1 MTQRRLEL
9 AAAATIV
16 TALTILVTWPQARFL
31 STHVVAHHDPFLS
44 IWRLGWIAHALK
56 TAPSQVF
63 NANIFYPAKDTLA
76 FSDATLLE
84 GVLATPLLW
93 LGAPPVLVYNVLL
106 LAGFI
111 GSGVAMFVLARHL
124 TGSLLPAL
132 VAAAVFTMLP
142 YRIEHVMHL
151 ELQWTMFVP
160 LTWWA
165 LHRLVE
171 HGSWRWGVLTGVFFW
186 LQVLSCVYYG
196 VFLAITLLVFVPALL
211 VAASRIASPPRNV
224 TSLRIVG
231 SLRNSVSGALPG
243 LAVAL
248 VVATVLTIPYA
259 LPYRAASQDVGG
271 RAIED
276 IARYSATPV
285 NYISTSALSWMWGWT
300 ADRWGG
306 SELRLFPGLT
316 ALILAA
322 LAFARRPRSLVIV
335 YALITACAVEF
346 SFGLNAPGYRALIE
360 HVSALQGFRAL
371 ARFAAIA
378 SCSLAVLVAYGTQA
392 LLALRVTQVRRSWVI
407 AALTT
412 LLIADYTNHPI
423 NLTPGDPVTP
433 PDAYKMLRRAE
444 SGTVLELPLP
454 RLDQLPGN
462 EPLYEAWSIW
472 HWKPL
477 INGYSGYYPRDY
489 LDTVFRMQTFPDA
502 DSIARLRA
510 HNVRYV
516 IVHRAFYDHEN
527 YTRLM
532 LSLAVRPA
540 FKPWGAFKDPVG
552 TADIFELTPID

>member
-1 MTQRRLEL
+1 MTPRRIEL
-9 AAAATIV
+9 AGAATIV
-16 TALTILVTWPQARFL
+16 TALTILVTWPQTRFL

-44 IWRLGWIAHALK
+44 IWRLGWIAHALQ
-56 TAPSQVF
+56 TAPSQLF
-63 NANIFYPAKDTLA
+63 NANIFYPARDTLA

-93 LGAPPVLVYNVLL
+93 LGAPPVLVYNLLL

-124 TGSLLPAL
+124 TGSLVPAL

-142 YRIEHVMHL
+142 YRTEHVMHL
-151 ELQWTMFVP
+151 ELQWMMFVP

-171 HGSWRWGVLTGVFFW
+171 RGSWGWGVLAGLFFW
-186 LQVLSCVYYG
+186 LQVLACIYYG
-196 VFLAITLLVFVPALL
+196 VFLAITLVVFVPALL
-211 VAASRIASPPRNV
+211 VASPRIVASTRDGAAPRN
-224 TSLRIVG
+224 T
-231 SLRNSVSGALPG
+231 VSGALPG

-248 VVATVLTIPYA
+248 VVAALLTLPFA
-259 LPYRAASQDVGG
+259 LPYRAAAQDVGG
-271 RAIED
+271 RAMDD
-276 IARYSATPV
+276 IARYSAMPV

-306 SELRLFPGLT
+306 PELRLFPGLT

-322 LAFARRPRSLVIV
+322 LAWTRRPRSLVIV
-335 YALITACAVEF
+335 YGLITAFAVEF
-346 SFGLNAPGYRALIE
+346 SFGLNGPGYRSLIE
-360 HVSALQGFRAL
+360 HVNALQGFRSL

-378 SCSLAVLVAYGTQA
+378 SCSLSVLVAYGMQA
-392 LLALRVTQVRRSWVI
+392 LLSRRVTQVHRSWLIV
-407 AALTT
+407 ALAT
-412 LLIADYTNHPI
+412 LLIADYANHPI
-423 NLTPGDPVTP
+423 NLTPGDPVSP

-444 SGTVLELPLP
+444 AGAVLELPLP
-454 RLDQLPGN
+454 RLDRLPGN
-462 EPLYEAWSIW
+462 EPLYEAWSLW

-516 IVHRAFYDHEN
+516 IVHRAFYDHES

-540 FKPWGAFKDPVG
+540 FKPWGAYKDPVG